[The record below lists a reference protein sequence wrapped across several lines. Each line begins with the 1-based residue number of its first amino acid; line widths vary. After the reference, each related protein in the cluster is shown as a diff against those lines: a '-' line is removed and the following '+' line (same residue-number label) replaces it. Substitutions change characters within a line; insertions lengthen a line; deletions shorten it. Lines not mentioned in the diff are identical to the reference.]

1 MSGYDSNPFV
11 DPVDVNPFQDAS
23 VTQVTSGATESMGE
37 FNPFSATEMGNNS
50 DTTIPISAAAS
61 SQPAI
66 LQTSSEQSAR
76 AAATAGQAN
85 LIKQQEEL
93 EKKAAEL
100 ERKEQELRNQSAAS
114 ASNLG
119 TKENN
124 WPPLPKFFPV
134 KPCFYQDFEQDIPE
148 EYRRICKRMYYLWMF
163 HSATLFLNVLA
174 CLAYFTVDPA
184 RGVDFGLSILWF
196 ILFTP
201 VSFICWYRPVYK
213 AFRSDSSFSFF
224 FFFFVFF
231 FQVAVY
237 VIQTVGIPS
246 WGNSGWIVSISVIGS
261 NLAVAVVMMVVAG
274 FFTVNSV
281 LAIFLLKMVHS
292 KYRRTGASF
301 TKAQQEFSHGVL
313 TNRTVQTAATSAAT
327 SAAQGAFGRNQAN

>member
-1 MSGYDSNPFV
+1 MSGFDSNPFV

-23 VTQVTSGATESMGE
+23 VTQATSRATENIGE
-37 FNPFSATEMGNNS
+37 FNPFSATETGNNS
-50 DTTIPISAAAS
+50 DTTIPISAAS

-66 LQTSSEQSAR
+66 LQTSVEQSAQ
-76 AAATAGQAN
+76 ATVTAGQAN

-100 ERKEQELRNQSAAS
+100 ERKEQELRNQ
-114 ASNLG
+114 ASNTG
-119 TKENN
+119 VKENN

-134 KPCFYQDFEQDIPE
+134 KPCFYQDFEQDIPDD
-148 EYRRICKRMYYLWMF
+148 YRRICKRMYYLWMF

-174 CLAYFTVDPA
+174 CLAYFTADA
-184 RGVDFGLSILWF
+184 THGVDFGLSILWF
-196 ILFTP
+196 VLFTP

-246 WGNSGWIVSISVIGS
+246 WGNSGWIVSISMIGR

-274 FFTVNSV
+274 FFTVNAV
-281 LAIFLLKMVHS
+281 LGIILLKMVHS

-301 TKAQQEFSHGVL
+301 TKAQQEFSQGVL
-313 TNRTVQTAATSAAT
+313 TNRNFQTAAASAAT
-327 SAAQGAFGRNQAN
+327 SAAQGAFGRTQGN